1 MKKVIIEYE
10 MTYLGEI
17 ELEVGNDFDV
27 DSDDDIHNALSE
39 LGENV
44 LLENA
49 EYDGFD
55 GYDAFEEE

>member
-1 MKKVIIEYE
+1 
-10 MTYLGEI
+10 MTYLVKI
-17 ELEVGNDFDV
+17 ELEVEDDFDV
-27 DSDDDIHNALSE
+27 DRDDDIHNALLE

-49 EYDGFD
+49 DYDGFD